1 MSRMSGTSLH
11 LRVPSVTEVVLGI
24 MPRSFNGSMAMDNLL
39 DGPHFSSDKTL
50 VVFIASSHGR
60 TMECAVTREALT
72 LYFWAPA
79 NASDARLLKAFA
91 DGSRR
96 ITAVAERKILTAT
109 HEPVVLAAIDFA
121 NNGRA

>member
-1 MSRMSGTSLH
+1 MARMSWPSLR
-11 LRVPSVTEVVLGI
+11 LMVSSVTEVVLGI
-24 MPRSFNGSMAMDNLL
+24 TPRSFNGSMAMDNLL